1 MSLYIYIYIWN
12 RVEVEL
18 ALNKVNY
25 PITAFISQLSTE
37 HPIKTF
43 DSAAIFLFPLLFE
56 HLSTPSFPH

>member
-1 MSLYIYIYIWN
+1 M
-12 RVEVEL
+12 EL